1 MELGNTILKC
11 PVLVYACSS
20 NNVETKH
27 REVTVMLPGTPKTNR
42 KVGIKNMKIWKCFQ
56 FQSLLGKRKKRRTT
70 FLQQYVSDS
79 TKYLSI

>member
-11 PVLVYACSS
+11 PVLVYAYIS
-20 NNVETKH
+20 NNVDTKH

-56 FQSLLGKRKKRRTT
+56 FQRVCWGKEREEEEDISPAIC
-70 FLQQYVSDS
+70 V
-79 TKYLSI
+79 